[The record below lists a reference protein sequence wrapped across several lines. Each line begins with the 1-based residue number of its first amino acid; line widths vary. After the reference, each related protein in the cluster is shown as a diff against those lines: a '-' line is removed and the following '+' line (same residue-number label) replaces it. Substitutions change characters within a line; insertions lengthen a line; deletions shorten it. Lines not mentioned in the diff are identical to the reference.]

1 MTAGVFDERE
11 PIRVVIADSDCATRT
26 GVKLALQEAGIDVCD
41 EVASARDLIESVA
54 RLDPDVCLVDV
65 GLPGG
70 GITAASELAGT
81 RRPATIMLAEEVVEE
96 DFRTAMRMGAAGFLP
111 KNVSP
116 SRLPAVVRSVLA
128 GEPAVPR
135 ALVGMLLEDVRRRAR
150 RRQLVGRDHRA
161 VDLTSREW
169 EVLDLMRERLS
180 TREIATRLS
189 ISDVTVRRH
198 IGSVL
203 KKLRVG
209 SRAAAI
215 ELLRSA

>member
-41 EVASARDLIESVA
+41 GVASARELIESVA

-81 RRPATIMLAEEVVEE
+81 RRPATIMLADEVVEE

-189 ISDVTVRRH
+189 ISEVTVRRH